1 MSIHSVIVVEGTQL
15 PETLDRRGDRALYL
29 QIADQLREQIV
40 GGALAPG
47 SRLPSEHSL
56 MAAYGA
62 SRDTVRK
69 GIGVLKA
76 EGRLDSERG
85 RGVTVRVPTPMQR
98 LGSDR
103 LSRKHRRAGKGA
115 YLADMEVSGRKP
127 EITVAISTEK
137 ASRAVAARL
146 GLRTGERVLI
156 RTRRMLADGQPLQLA
171 VSYLPL
177 ELVKGTPIEQP
188 DTGPGG
194 IYARLEE
201 AGHRLERFEEQV
213 TAQMPTPDEA
223 RPLDLGPGTPVIL
236 VARTAYATGSRPVEL
251 CDTIM
256 AADRYELVYDIPA
269 K

>member
-1 MSIHSVIVVEGTQL
+1 M
-15 PETLDRRGDRALYL
+15 PKALDRRGDRALYL
-29 QIADQLREQIV
+29 QIADQLREQV
-40 GGALAPG
+40 VSGKLAPG

-56 MAAYGA
+56 MATYGA

-69 GIGVLKA
+69 GIAVLKA

-85 RGVTVRVPTPMQR
+85 RGVTVRARAPVQR

-103 LSRKHRRAGKGA
+103 LARKHRKAGKAA
-115 YLADMEVSGRKP
+115 YLVDMEVSGRTP
-127 EITVAISTEK
+127 DIAVTVSTEK
-137 ASRAVAARL
+137 ASSEVAARL
-146 GLRTGERVLI
+146 GLKAGERVLV

-177 ELVKGTPIEQP
+177 ELVKGTRIEQP

-194 IYARLEE
+194 TYARLEE
-201 AGHRLERFEEQV
+201 MGQRLDRFEERV
-213 TAQMPTPDEA
+213 TARMPSPDEA
-223 RPLDLGPGTPVIL
+223 RSLDLGPGTPVIL
-236 VARTAYATGSRPVEL
+236 VARTAFVAGNRPVEL

-256 AADRYELVYDIPA
+256 AADRYELQYDIPA

>member
-1 MSIHSVIVVEGTQL
+1 M
-15 PETLDRRGDRALYL
+15 PEALDRRGDRALYL

-40 GGALAPG
+40 SGELAPG
-47 SRLPSEHSL
+47 SKLPSEHSL
-56 MAAYGA
+56 MATYGA

-69 GIGVLKA
+69 GIAVLKA
-76 EGRLDSERG
+76 EGRVDSERG
-85 RGVTVRVPTPMQR
+85 RGVTVRPRAPVQR

-115 YLADMEVSGRKP
+115 YLSDMETSGRTAD
-127 EITVAISTEK
+127 IAVTVSTEK
-137 ASRAVAARL
+137 ASPAVSARL
-146 GLRTGERVLI
+146 GLRAGERVLV
-156 RTRRMLADGQPLQLA
+156 RSRRMLADGQPLQLA

-177 ELVKGTPIEQP
+177 DLAKGTRIEQP

-201 AGHRLERFEEQV
+201 MGHRLDRFEERV
-213 TAQMPTPDEA
+213 TARMPSPDEA
-223 RPLDLGPGTPVIL
+223 KSLDLGPGTPVIL
-236 VARTAYATGSRPVEL
+236 VARTAFLAGNRPVEL

-256 AADRYELVYDIPA
+256 AADRYELQYDIPA